1 MSIKQ
6 KIIFRLAAIY
16 IVFGAL
22 TLWILFEV
30 FSLKVFEASRWKE
43 KARTLESS
51 SIVIEANRGNIL
63 DENGR
68 KISLSVPSYRIYMDL
83 RAQGLTR
90 QLFNAKIDSLAL
102 RLSRFFGD
110 KSASA
115 YKRELVKAR
124 RDGARYFLVHPRKIS
139 YLELQ
144 KVREFPIFR
153 QGRNTGGFIPR
164 QYDERRHP
172 FGSLASRTIGK
183 LYGEKTKGGMVGL
196 ERAYDNVLKGTNG
209 LSTWKRIAGSWIP
222 EEDIPPKD
230 GQDLI
235 TTLDIGLQDVAEQ
248 SLRNQLRMHD
258 ADHGVAILM
267 EVETGAVKA
276 MVNLY
281 RSSPGVYI
289 EDHFNYALGESMEPG
304 STFKL
309 ASIIAALED
318 GVVRLTDSLET
329 GNGAYAF
336 YDRIMR
342 DSHHGGFGKI
352 TVREAFEKSS
362 NIGIS
367 RIIFDNYRNNPQKF
381 VNRLYSMG
389 LNEPLGVEI
398 KGEGKPVI
406 KYPGDKSWS
415 GVTLPWMSIGYE
427 VKMTPLQTLAFYNA
441 VANNGKM
448 VRPMFVKGISQHGE
462 ELRRFDPVVLNPAIC
477 SVATLEKVQDL
488 LEGVVE
494 RGTAVNIRNN
504 TYKIAGKTGTAQLA
518 KGASGYKGEGGVEY
532 LASFVGYFPADR
544 PMYSCIVAVN
554 SPSNNVYYGNV
565 VAGRVFREI
574 ADRVYALSYQ
584 KLGDD
589 FYTGRRVEE
598 GVYPWSKGGK
608 VSDLSVIFDEI
619 GFPGLNQDLNAE
631 WVSTRAK
638 EHTVELLP
646 KNIPTAIVPQV
657 MGMGAKDAVAVLEN
671 RGLKVAIS
679 GYGKVVS
686 QSLSPGK
693 PIKKGETIVI
703 NLE

>member
-6 KIIFRLAAIY
+6 KILFRLSAIY
-16 IVFGAL
+16 FVFGAL
-22 TLWILFEV
+22 VLWILFEV
-30 FSLKVFEASRWKE
+30 FSLKVFEASHWEE

-63 DENGR
+63 DQNGR

-83 RAQGLTR
+83 HAHGLTSA
-90 QLFNAKIDSLAL
+90 LFNAKVDSLAL
-102 RLSRFFGD
+102 CLSRFFGD

-115 YKRELVKAR
+115 FKNDLVQAR
-124 RDGARYFLVHPRKIS
+124 RNGSRYFLVHPRKIS

-144 KVREFPIFR
+144 EVKEFPIFR
-153 QGRNTGGFIPR
+153 QGKNTGGFIPR

-183 LYGEKTKGGMVGL
+183 LYGEKNKGGMVGL

-222 EEDIPPKD
+222 EEDIPPRDGKD
-230 GQDLI
+230 II

-248 SLRNQLRMHD
+248 SLRNQLEMHD
-258 ADHGVAILM
+258 AEHGVAILM

-281 RSSPGVYI
+281 RSQPGIYI
-289 EDHFNYALGESMEPG
+289 EDHFNYAIGEAVEPG

-309 ASIIAALED
+309 ASMIAALEG
-318 GVVRLTDSLET
+318 GVVRLTDSVDT

-336 YDRIMR
+336 YDRMMR
-342 DSHHGGFGKI
+342 DSHHGGFGKL
-352 TVREAFEKSS
+352 TVRESFEKSS

-367 RIIFDNYRNNPQKF
+367 RIIFENYRNNPQRF
-381 VNRLYSMG
+381 VDRLYAMG

-398 KGEGKPVI
+398 KGEGNPVI

-427 VKMTPLQTLAFYNA
+427 VKQTPLQTLAFYNA
-441 VANNGKM
+441 VANNGKL
-448 VRPMFVKGISQHGE
+448 VRPKFVEAISQHGE
-462 ELRRFDPVVLNPAIC
+462 VLREFDTEVLNPAIC

-494 RGTAVNIRNN
+494 RGTATNIRNE
-504 TYKIAGKTGTAQLA
+504 TYKIAGKTGTAQIA

-532 LASFVGYFPADR
+532 VASFVGYFPADR

-574 ADRVYALSYQ
+574 ADRVYALSYN
-584 KLGDD
+584 KLEENY
-589 FYTGRRVEE
+589 YTKKVEE
-598 GVYPWSKGGK
+598 GLYPWSKGGT
-608 VSDLSVIFDEI
+608 VQDLSVIFEEMN
-619 GFPGLNQDLNAE
+619 FPGINKELGDG

-638 EHTVELLP
+638 EHTVEWVP
-646 KNIPTAIVPQV
+646 KNIPLSVVPLV
-657 MGMGAKDAVAVLEN
+657 KGMGAKDAVALLEN

-679 GYGKVVS
+679 GFGKVVN
-686 QSLSPGK
+686 QSIPDGHPVK
-693 PIKKGETIVI
+693 RGETITI
-703 NLE
+703 YLE

>member
-16 IVFGAL
+16 FVFGAL
-22 TLWILFEV
+22 MLWILFEV
-30 FSLKVFEASRWKE
+30 VSLKVFEASRWEE

-63 DENGR
+63 DEKGQ

-83 RAQGLTR
+83 HANGLTSG
-90 QLFNAKIDSLAL
+90 LFNSKVDSLAL
-102 RLSRFFGD
+102 CLSRFFGD
-110 KSASA
+110 KSTSG
-115 YKRELVKAR
+115 YKRDLVKAR
-124 RDGARYFLVHPRKIS
+124 RDGSRYYLVHPRKIS

-153 QGRNTGGFIPR
+153 QGKNTGGFIPR

-183 LYGEKTKGGMVGL
+183 LYGERAKGGMVGL
-196 ERAYDNVLKGTNG
+196 ERAYDHVLRGANG

-222 EEDIPPKD
+222 EEDVPPRD
-230 GQDLI
+230 GRDII

-248 SLRNQLRMHD
+248 SLRNQLKMHD

-276 MVNLY
+276 MVNLF
-281 RSSPGVYI
+281 RSSPGIYI
-289 EDHFNYALGESMEPG
+289 EDHFNYAIGEAVEPG

-318 GVVRLTDSLET
+318 GAVRLTDSVDT
-329 GNGAYAF
+329 GTGAFAY

-352 TVREAFEKSS
+352 TVRESFEKSS

-367 RIIFDNYRNNPQKF
+367 RIIYENYKNNPQRF
-381 VNRLYSMG
+381 VDRLYSMG
-389 LNEPLGVEI
+389 LNEPLGIEI

-415 GVTLPWMSIGYE
+415 GVSLPWMSIGYE
-427 VKMTPLQTLAFYNA
+427 VKQTPLQTLAFYNA
-441 VANNGKM
+441 VANNGKL
-448 VRPMFVKGISQHGE
+448 VRPMFVKGVSQHGE
-462 ELRRFDPVVLNPAIC
+462 LLREFDPVVLNPSIC

-488 LEGVVE
+488 LKGVVE
-494 RGTAVNIRNN
+494 RGTALNIRNK

-518 KGASGYKGEGGVEY
+518 KGSSGYKGEGGVEY

-574 ADRVYALSYQ
+574 ADRVYALSYN
-584 KLGDD
+584 KLDD
-589 FYTGRRVEE
+589 DYFTETVEE
-598 GVYPWSKGGK
+598 GVYPWSKGGT
-608 VSDLSVIFDEI
+608 VNDLSVIFEEI
-619 GFPGLNQDLNAE
+619 GFPLIDKELNAE
-631 WVSTRAK
+631 WVSTKAK
-638 EHTVELLP
+638 EHTVELVP
-646 KNIPTAIVPQV
+646 KNIPLSIVPQV

-679 GYGKVVS
+679 GFGKVVK
-686 QSLSPGK
+686 QSITAGQ
-693 PIKKGETIVI
+693 PINGGETII
-703 NLE
+703 IYLE

>member
-1 MSIKQ
+1 MGIKQ
-6 KIIFRLAAIY
+6 KIIYRLAAIY
-16 IVFGAL
+16 FVFGAL
-22 TLWILFEV
+22 MLWILFEV
-30 FSLKVFEASRWKE
+30 FSLKVFEASKWEE

-63 DENGR
+63 DEKGQ

-83 RAQGLTR
+83 HAHGLSSE
-90 QLFNAKIDSLAL
+90 LFNSKVDSLAL
-102 RLSRFFGD
+102 CLSRFFGD
-110 KSASA
+110 KSANS
-115 YKRELVKAR
+115 YKRDLIKAR
-124 RDGARYFLVHPRKIS
+124 RDGARYYLVHPRKIS

-144 KVREFPIFR
+144 SVKEFPIFR
-153 QGRNTGGFIPR
+153 QGRNSGGFIPR

-183 LYGEKTKGGMVGL
+183 LYGEKTKGGMIGL

-209 LSTWKRIAGSWIP
+209 ISTWKRIAGSWIP
-222 EEDIPPKD
+222 EEDVPPQDGKD
-230 GQDLI
+230 LV

-248 SLRNQLRMHD
+248 SLRNQLKMHD

-281 RSSPGVYI
+281 RSKPGVYI
-289 EDHFNYALGESMEPG
+289 EDHFNYAIGEAVEPG

-318 GVVRLTDSLET
+318 GVIRLTDTVDT

-342 DSHHGGFGKI
+342 DSHRGGFGKI

-367 RIIFDNYRNNPQKF
+367 RIVFENYRNKPQRF
-381 VNRLYSMG
+381 VDRLYSMG

-398 KGEGKPVI
+398 KGEGEPVI
-406 KYPGDKSWS
+406 KYPGDQSWS

-427 VKMTPLQTLAFYNA
+427 VKLTPLQTLAFFNA
-441 VANNGKM
+441 VANNGKL
-448 VRPMFVKGISQHGE
+448 VRPMFVNGISQHGE
-462 ELRRFDPVVLNPAIC
+462 ILREFDPVVLNPAIC
-477 SVATLEKVQDL
+477 SVATLEKVQSL

-494 RGTAVNIRNN
+494 RGTAQNIRNDI
-504 TYKIAGKTGTAQLA
+504 YKIAGKTGTAQLA

-574 ADRVYALSYQ
+574 ADRVYALSYN
-584 KLGDD
+584 KLEDE
-589 FYTGRRVEE
+589 FYVPRIEE
-598 GVYPWSKGGK
+598 GVYPWSKGGT
-608 VSDLSVIFDEI
+608 VNDLSVIFDEI
-619 GFPGLNQDLNAE
+619 GFPALKEELNSE
-631 WVSTRAK
+631 WVSTRAR
-638 EHTVELLP
+638 EHTVEVIP
-646 KNIPTAIVPQV
+646 KNIPSAIVPQV

-679 GYGKVVS
+679 GFGKVVE
-686 QSLSPGK
+686 QSIPAGK
-693 PIKKGETIVI
+693 AIRKGETIVI
-703 NLE
+703 YLE